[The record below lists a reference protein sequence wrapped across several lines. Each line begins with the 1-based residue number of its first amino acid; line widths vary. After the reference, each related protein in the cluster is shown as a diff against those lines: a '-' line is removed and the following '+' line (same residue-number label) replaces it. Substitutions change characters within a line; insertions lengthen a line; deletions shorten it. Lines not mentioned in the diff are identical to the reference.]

1 MQRHLPNTQFDCVAN
16 MYTEK
21 LVIIYGARQKS
32 DDLGPGF
39 SNHGSAKIGLR
50 RTLLWVAERRMG
62 RMHKR
67 TSHGGGG
74 GGSPPRKK
82 FSGKTAQI
90 YVIKK
95 NFLQIFR
102 ANGVSA
108 PPSRN

>member
-1 MQRHLPNTQFDCVAN
+1 MPYCL
-16 MYTEK
+16 
-21 LVIIYGARQKS
+21 LVLNKS
-32 DDLGPGF
+32 L
-39 SNHGSAKIGLR
+39 SYISHG
-50 RTLLWVAERRMG
+50 
-62 RMHKR
+62 HKR

-90 YVIKK
+90 YVKKK

-108 PPSRN
+108 PPSRNLLLGKEGPKFGQNGWPFFGDVFFFRKEKFFLVMFCFF